1 MSRFEIV
8 FDGRLVEGAQ
18 LERVKANLGKLF
30 QADESRLELLFSGRR
45 LVLKNNLDEQTAEKY
60 RATLER
66 AGAVA
71 KVVMMKPPV
80 PQPEQAAQPLETVPA
95 AEAQEMEEVELARP
109 PDEPTW
115 LRKMPVRPGRLQIK
129 PRDAY
134 MAAFSD
140 VDAPDYSVAEA
151 GSNMQDPKPE
161 SVVPQLDLSKL
172 SVAPVGSDMGQ
183 VPRTNTRVA
192 PDTSHLKL
200 D

>member
-8 FDGRLVEGAQ
+8 FDGHLVEGAQ
-18 LERVKANLGKLF
+18 PERVKANLGKLF
-30 QADESRLELLFSGRR
+30 QADEARLELLFSGRR

-71 KVVMMKPPV
+71 SVVIMKVPV
-80 PQPEQAAQPLETVPA
+80 PQPVQAAQPLETLPA

-115 LRKMPVRPGRLQIK
+115 LRKTPVRPGRLQIK

-151 GSNMQDPKPE
+151 GSDMQDPKPE

-183 VPRTNTRVA
+183 VPRVATRVA

>member
-1 MSRFEIV
+1 MSRYEIV

-18 LERVKANLGKLF
+18 PERVKANLGKLF

-71 KVVMMKPPV
+71 RVVMMKPPV

-134 MAAFSD
+134 MSAFSD

-151 GSNMQDPKPE
+151 GSDMQDPKPE
-161 SVVPQLDLSKL
+161 PVVPKLDLSRL

-183 VPRTNTRVA
+183 VPRASTRPA

>member
-1 MSRFEIV
+1 MSGYEIV

-71 KVVMMKPPV
+71 RVVMMKPAV
-80 PQPEQAAQPLETVPA
+80 PQPEQAAQPLVTVPA

-115 LRKMPVRPGRLQIK
+115 LRKTPVRPGRLQIK

-151 GSNMQDPKPE
+151 GS
-161 SVVPQLDLSKL
+161 
-172 SVAPVGSDMGQ
+172 DMGQ
-183 VPRTNTRVA
+183 VPRANTRPV

>member
-1 MSRFEIV
+1 MSRYEIV
-8 FDGRLVEGAQ
+8 FDGQLVAGAQ
-18 LERVKANLGKLF
+18 PEKVKANLGKLF
-30 QADESRLELLFSGRR
+30 QADASRLELLFSGRR
-45 LVLKNNLDEQTAEKY
+45 LVLKNSLDADTAEKY

-66 AGAVA
+66 AGAIVE
-71 KVVMMKPPV
+71 VVQMNA
-80 PQPEQAAQPLETVPA
+80 PQAVDAVEAPQAAHINEV
-95 AEAQEMEEVELARP
+95 EEVELARP

-115 LRKMPVRPGRLQIK
+115 LRKISVKPGRLQIK

-151 GSNMQDPKPE
+151 GSDMQDPKPDP
-161 SVVPQLDLSKL
+161 VPPALDLSRL

-183 VPRTNTRVA
+183 APRGTDKTA

>member
-1 MSRFEIV
+1 
-8 FDGRLVEGAQ
+8 
-18 LERVKANLGKLF
+18 VKANLGKLF

-71 KVVMMKPPV
+71 RVVMMKPPV

-115 LRKMPVRPGRLQIK
+115 LRKTPVRPGRLQIK

-151 GSNMQDPKPE
+151 GSDMQDPKPAP
-161 SVVPQLDLSKL
+161 VVPQLDLSRL

-183 VPRTNTRVA
+183 VPRVATRVA

>member
-1 MSRFEIV
+1 MSRYEIV

-18 LERVKANLGKLF
+18 PERVKANLGKLF

-66 AGAVA
+66 AGAIA
-71 KVVMMKPPV
+71 RVVMMKPPV
-80 PQPEQAAQPLETVPA
+80 PQPEQAAQPLVTVPA

-115 LRKMPVRPGRLQIK
+115 LRKTPARPGRLQIK

-151 GSNMQDPKPE
+151 GSDMQDPKPE
-161 SVVPQLDLSKL
+161 PVVPQLDLSRL

-183 VPRTNTRVA
+183 VPRVATRVA

>member
-1 MSRFEIV
+1 MSGYEIV

-71 KVVMMKPPV
+71 RVVMMKPPV
-80 PQPEQAAQPLETVPA
+80 PQPEQAAQPLVTVPA

-115 LRKMPVRPGRLQIK
+115 LRKAPVRPGRLQIK

-151 GSNMQDPKPE
+151 GSDMQDPKPAP
-161 SVVPQLDLSKL
+161 VVPQLDLSRL

-183 VPRTNTRVA
+183 VPRANTRPV

>member
-1 MSRFEIV
+1 MSRYEIV

-71 KVVMMKPPV
+71 RVVMMKRPV

-161 SVVPQLDLSKL
+161 PVVPKLDLSRL

-183 VPRTNTRVA
+183 VPRASTRPA

>member
-1 MSRFEIV
+1 MSGYEIV

-71 KVVMMKPPV
+71 RVVMMKPAV
-80 PQPEQAAQPLETVPA
+80 PQPEQAAQPLVTVPA

-115 LRKMPVRPGRLQIK
+115 LRKTSVRPGRLQIK

-151 GSNMQDPKPE
+151 GSDMQDPKPAP
-161 SVVPQLDLSKL
+161 VVPQLDLSRL

-183 VPRTNTRVA
+183 VPRANTRPV

>member
-1 MSRFEIV
+1 MSRYEIV

-18 LERVKANLGKLF
+18 PERVKANLGKLF

-71 KVVMMKPPV
+71 RVVMMKPPV

-151 GSNMQDPKPE
+151 GSDMQDPKPE
-161 SVVPQLDLSKL
+161 PVVPKLDLSRL

-183 VPRTNTRVA
+183 VPRASTRPA

>member
-1 MSRFEIV
+1 MSGYEIV

-71 KVVMMKPPV
+71 RVVMMKPPV
-80 PQPEQAAQPLETVPA
+80 PQPEQAAQPLVTVPA

-115 LRKMPVRPGRLQIK
+115 LRKTPVRPGRLQIK

-151 GSNMQDPKPE
+151 GSDMQDPKPAP
-161 SVVPQLDLSKL
+161 VIPKLDLSRL

-183 VPRTNTRVA
+183 VPRANTRPV